1 MLGPNATVKH
11 VTLHDVIQSL
21 NPFIGHAKSDRKVR
35 DGVSSDDGDQ
45 RRDLDD
51 QLKRMER
58 DNNRKQ
64 QELLLQAENAFKMQE
79 EAYNVELVRLKTGVI
94 TSE

>member
-1 MLGPNATVKH
+1 MSFFGLEFFSECPKKIPE
-11 VTLHDVIQSL
+11 TLC
-21 NPFIGHAKSDRKVR
+21 IGHAKSDQKVR

-45 RRDLDD
+45 RRNLDD

-64 QELLLQAENAFKMQE
+64 QELLLQAENAFKLQE
-79 EAYNVELVRLKTGVI
+79 EAYNVELVKLKTGMI
-94 TSE
+94 TGE